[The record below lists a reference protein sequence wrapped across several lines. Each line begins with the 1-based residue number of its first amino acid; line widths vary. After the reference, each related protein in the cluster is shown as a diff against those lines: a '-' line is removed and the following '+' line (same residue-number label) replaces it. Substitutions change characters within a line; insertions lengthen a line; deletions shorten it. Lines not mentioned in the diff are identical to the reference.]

1 MSRSPAQTRTRLLA
15 AAARLI
21 GEQGGAR
28 LTLDLV
34 AHNAG
39 ISKGGLL
46 HHYPTKDA
54 LVRGLTH
61 ELATVLRARLNR
73 EMAAE
78 PEGAPGRWARAYI
91 RATFHPEPL
100 EEELTEALA
109 GAVTAYP
116 ELLPE
121 VRAAFAF
128 LDEDARRD
136 GLAPARA
143 TTIRL
148 ACDGLWLGECAGLP
162 LVAADLLPALHD
174 DLVALSRP

>member
-54 LVRGLTH
+54 LVRGLTN
-61 ELATVLRARLNR
+61 ELAAVLRSRLNR
-73 EMAAE
+73 EM
-78 PEGAPGRWARAYI
+78 
-91 RATFHPEPL
+91 
-100 EEELTEALA
+100 
-109 GAVTAYP
+109 TAYP

-136 GLAPARA
+136 GLPPARA

-162 LVAADLLPALHD
+162 LVPADLLPALHD